1 MNVEALP
8 ALGVHDEVA
17 PLRLPSP
24 SQQAADPAA
33 PSFADRIG
41 RGLEELNMQLLG
53 SQRDLQALAV
63 GDAENLHEIMIRLE
77 ESRMSLQ
84 LMLQVRNRVLEAY
97 QDVMRMQV

>member
-8 ALGVHDEVA
+8 ALGAHDEVA
-17 PLRLPSP
+17 PLRPPGALQP
-24 SQQAADPAA
+24 ADAAA

-41 RGLEELNMQLLG
+41 SGLEQLNTQLLG
-53 SQRDLQALAV
+53 SQRDLQTLAV
-63 GDAENLHEIMIRLE
+63 GEAENLHDIMIRLE
-77 ESRMSLQ
+77 ESRMALQ